1 VGKLVGIAVLV
12 AAVVGGIVL
21 SSLAGASITSD
32 DSKPSAKAVV
42 TGSAPATSCARPRTT
57 AAALVPL
64 QGTPT
69 PTATSTPT
77 PLVSTSTPTATS
89 TPTPLVPT
97 STPTATRTP
106 TPLVPTNTP
115 TATRTPTP
123 PAPTATPT
131 AVLVVS
137 LSAGR
142 AAKQSVL
149 IRWRTASEPSLLGFN
164 VYCGSSKHRVQR
176 NTHLIR
182 AHGSISGGRSYSFR
196 DRIAARVR
204 RAGPYWLQIVDVQGK
219 RSWYGSVIAR

>member
-1 VGKLVGIAVLV
+1 MGKLVGIAVLV

-32 DSKPSAKAVV
+32 DSKPSANTVV
-42 TGSAPATSCARPRTT
+42 TRSATALATSCARPRTT

-69 PTATSTPT
+69 ATP
-77 PLVSTSTPTATS
+77 
-89 TPTPLVPT
+89 
-97 STPTATRTP
+97 TRTP
-106 TPLVPTNTP
+106 TPMVPTSTATP
-115 TATRTPTP
+115 TRTPTP
-123 PAPTATPT
+123 MVPTSTATPTRTPTPMVPTATPT

-164 VYCGSSKHRVQR
+164 VYCGPSKHRVQR

-182 AHGSISGGRSYSFR
+182 AHGSTAQGRRYSFR

-204 RAGPYWLQIVDVQGK
+204 RAGPYWLQIVDVQGN
-219 RSWYGSVIAR
+219 RSWYGSVIAG